1 MMQLKALFS
10 KEVKEAFRDKRALL
24 AAFGMAFM
32 APIMLIVMSEFAI
45 KQSVE
50 TPPAYIKLSG
60 GEYAP
65 SFVKHL
71 ADNNIYPMSEADEA
85 DKPMWEKRDIQL
97 KIPETYKEDLEAGKS
112 VKLVLTAD
120 YGEQSHRTTI
130 RRVRDAIYGYSRQIA
145 YQRVML
151 RGVDVNLL
159 KPIDLSEQ
167 DTQLPSSNASFITMM
182 LGIYLLFGAFISG
195 LSVAVDTSAGER
207 ERNVLEILLCQPVST
222 MKVVLAKLMAATT
235 IAVTAIVLMLALSV
249 VSMSFVDLSE
259 LGLTFSLDLQTALSL
274 LVVLIPVCFFAS
286 SLQLFFAF
294 NAKTFKEAQS
304 LVSMIIILPGMVP
317 FALSMMDDRPQWLDW
332 APISGQYLIMEDI
345 FKGEAVGLDVL
356 LFTGAITVLLTAVLV
371 KVMAQR
377 LKSEKV
383 VLALS

>member
-1 MMQLKALFS
+1 M
-10 KEVKEAFRDKRALL
+10 
-24 AAFGMAFM
+24 
-32 APIMLIVMSEFAI
+32 
-45 KQSVE
+45 
-50 TPPAYIKLSG
+50 
-60 GEYAP
+60 
-65 SFVKHL
+65 
-71 ADNNIYPMSEADEA
+71 
-85 DKPMWEKRDIQL
+85 
-97 KIPETYKEDLEAGKS
+97 
-112 VKLVLTAD
+112 
-120 YGEQSHRTTI
+120 
-130 RRVRDAIYGYSRQIA
+130 
-145 YQRVML
+145 
-151 RGVDVNLL
+151 

-356 LFTGAITVLLTAVLV
+356 LFTGAITVLLTALLV